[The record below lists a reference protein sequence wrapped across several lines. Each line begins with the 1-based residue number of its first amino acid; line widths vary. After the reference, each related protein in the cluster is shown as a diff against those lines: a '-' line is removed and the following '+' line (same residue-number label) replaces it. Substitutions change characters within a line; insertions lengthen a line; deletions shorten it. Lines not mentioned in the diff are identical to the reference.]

1 MAGYALKSEASV
13 GCVIARDKS
22 RGPMT
27 RCAISTQSSASLLS
41 SAAQAGSSPYEMRNW
56 CGACNGPSFQSLVC
70 LIGGS
75 QKIYFLAQW
84 RLASADQKYGL
95 LAGPDFINPGAAR
108 RGRLN
113 KIGWNRGHEAR
124 RSLGLGISNRPEKWG
139 MSRYASAGDRS
150 IAALLRGYFSGTP
163 VSRLK
168 FFHQA
173 PCRGIGLGNPR
184 TATLGGSRKVC

>member
-1 MAGYALKSEASV
+1 
-13 GCVIARDKS
+13 
-22 RGPMT
+22 
-27 RCAISTQSSASLLS
+27 
-41 SAAQAGSSPYEMRNW
+41 MRNW
-56 CGACNGPSFQSLVC
+56 CRACNGPSFQSLVC

-168 FFHQA
+168 FFTRRRAAALVSAIRERPHSADQG
-173 PCRGIGLGNPR
+173 RYVESIFEEG
-184 TATLGGSRKVC
+184 